1 MEYFLSALFTSV
13 SVVASILIY
22 DSFFERK
29 YSVKIFSPIAGLFTI
44 LIFFF
49 SISETNTLPSI
60 AFLKQQR
67 CYFFFPSAFF
77 YIKGI

>member
-29 YSVKIFSPIAGLFTI
+29 YSVKIFSPIDGLFTI
-44 LIFFF
+44 LIFF
-49 SISETNTLPSI
+49 L
-60 AFLKQQR
+60 
-67 CYFFFPSAFF
+67 
-77 YIKGI
+77 